1 MTKNKIKKI
10 AWQYTL
16 LIVGSAMM
24 GLGYSLFINP
34 YNIVPGG
41 FIAIGLIVH
50 NLVPAIPVGMFAI
63 ALNVPVLLLGIRLLG
78 PRFGWKT
85 VVGIILTSI
94 FIDGLDWYMHQNPG
108 FNASDPLGLANDLLL
123 SVIFGS
129 IFIGGGL
136 GLIFRTGATTGGTD
150 IIAAII
156 AKYARISIGQGV
168 IIADTIVIASAL
180 FVFQDWKIP
189 LYSLLSTYF
198 MGQVINIVMNGFKY
212 DNALFIISEKHQE
225 IRDKIINDFD
235 RGGTFLKGEGMY
247 TGHEKNVIF
256 VVLSR
261 RELPVIKSFVHQ
273 IDPDAFVTI
282 MDTRQTLGEGFKP
295 LNNEDEL

>member
-1 MTKNKIKKI
+1 MVKAKLKKI
-10 AWQYTL
+10 LWQYTL
-16 LIVGSAMM
+16 LIVGSALM
-24 GLGYSLFINP
+24 GIGYALFINP

-50 NLVPAIPVGMFAI
+50 NIVPAVPVGMFAI
-63 ALNVPVLLLGIRLLG
+63 ALNIPVLFLGIKLLG
-78 PRFGWKT
+78 PRFGVKT
-85 VVGIILTSI
+85 VIGIILTSI
-94 FIDGLDWYMHQNPG
+94 FIDGLDWYMHQALDV
-108 FNASDPLGLANDLLL
+108 NASDPLGLANDLLL

-150 IIAAII
+150 VIAAII
-156 AKYARISIGQGV
+156 AKYARVSIGQGV
-168 IIADTIVIASAL
+168 IFADTVVVAAAL
-180 FVFQDWKIP
+180 FVFQDWKVP
-189 LYSLLSTYF
+189 LYSLLSIYF

-247 TGHEKNVIF
+247 TGQEKNVIF

-261 RELPVIKSFVHQ
+261 RELPIIKSFVHQ
-273 IDPDAFVTI
+273 IDPNAFVTI

-295 LNNEDEL
+295 LHNEDEL